1 MEEEEKTQS
10 LTMSYRENM
19 IRLNAKCEFL
29 ENRMKNFQ
37 NKIVPSLKEKCR
49 SLALEMKRR
58 NYDEKCDS
66 GTQEDFFKMAS
77 LIASQALK
85 EERIRTDELS
95 KSNQNLRNELSNAN
109 KIQKDEIKELKLENE
124 NLKTCLAKE
133 KTEKEQKGRN
143 GYKAPIFFRTT
154 FYKLSRSK
162 LYLLAHLH
170 FSLL

>member
-1 MEEEEKTQS
+1 MEEEDETQS

-58 NYDEKCDS
+58 NSDEKCDS
-66 GTQEDFFKMAS
+66 GTQEDFFKKAS
-77 LIASQALK
+77 LLASQALQQ
-85 EERIRTDELS
+85 ERIRTDELS
-95 KSNQNLRNELSNAN
+95 KLNQDLRKELSISNRIHKEVIDELISENAN
-109 KIQKDEIKELKLENE
+109 KIKELKLENE

-133 KTEKEQKGRN
+133 KTEKEQKG
-143 GYKAPIFFRTT
+143 K
-154 FYKLSRSK
+154 
-162 LYLLAHLH
+162 
-170 FSLL
+170 